1 MTREEATKR
10 LERWLKD
17 MHEGYQTHL
26 EHGGKIDFEH
36 EVNMET
42 IAMAIEA
49 LQMQIPK
56 SVLKTES
63 SYGTPYACPECE
75 SDQCEVHFFTTDG
88 SEPKEK
94 ISYCWKCGK
103 AMDWRLP

>member
-49 LQMQIPK
+49 LQERPK
-56 SVLKTES
+56 GRWKHGNCTECGL
-63 SYGTPYACPECE
+63 YVGE
-75 SDQCEVHFFTTDG
+75 TTCRHY
-88 SEPKEK
+88 
-94 ISYCWKCGK
+94 SYCPNCG
-103 AMDWRLP
+103 ADMRGEEE